1 MKVLFLGTPLF
12 AQIVLD
18 YIIKSNHEVV
28 GVICQPDKPSGRGMK
43 FVSPEIKHFAEENG
57 IKVYQ
62 FEKVRKSIEEIKAI
76 DYDIALTAS
85 YGQILPQTFLDI
97 KPCINVH
104 PSLLPKYRGATPI
117 QTALL
122 NGDTETGVTI
132 MRTEAGVDCGD
143 IILQEKVQ
151 ISQDIYYNEFMIE
164 LAHIG
169 GKMAVK
175 ALDLIES
182 GKDEWVK
189 QDHNKATFVKMIEK
203 TDGYLDFSKNSD
215 EIVNKVRAF
224 GDLISC
230 YITIGGENI
239 KVYKAQKVDYELSK
253 NEKDI
258 LCVRKRFIIQCKDGA
273 VEILRC
279 QAPNGK
285 ILDARDFLNGY
296 KFKSDR
302 VE

>member
-18 YIIKSNHEVV
+18 YIIKSKHEVV

-43 FVSPEIKHFAEENG
+43 LISPEIKHFAEANG

-62 FEKVRKSIEEIKAI
+62 FEKVRKSIEDIKAI

-117 QTALL
+117 QTAIL
-122 NGDTETGVTI
+122 NGDNETGVTI

-143 IILQEKVQ
+143 IILQKKVQ
-151 ISQDIYYNEFMIE
+151 IPQDIYYNEFMIK

-169 GKMAVK
+169 GEMAVK

-182 GKDEWVK
+182 GQDKWVK
-189 QDHNKATFVKMIEK
+189 QDHDSATFVKMIK
-203 TDGYLDFSKNSD
+203 KIDGFLDFSKSAD
-215 EIVNKVRAF
+215 EIVNKVRAL
-224 GDLISC
+224 GELISC

-239 KVYKAQKVDYELSK
+239 KVYKAQKVDYDILK

-258 LCVRKRFIIQCKDGA
+258 LCIRKRFIIQCKDGA

-296 KFKSDR
+296 KFKSDK